1 MNRRTALRRSAL
13 AAALAWLAGAGPAVA
28 QEYPSR
34 PITLIVP
41 HPAGGTS
48 DILARTVSAEVSK
61 VLKQQIVVE
70 NKGGA
75 NGTIAA
81 KQVATATP
89 NGYTLL
95 LATASTHGI
104 NPSLYPKISYDAQKD
119 FAPITLLAT
128 VPNVLVV
135 SKDVK
140 AKNVQELI
148 ALIRSQG
155 DTINM
160 GSAGAGTP
168 GHLAGE
174 LFKDAAK
181 LKFAHVPYKGGAP
194 AINDLLGGQIQFL
207 FTTIPGALPHI
218 KAGNLRAL
226 AVTSPKRSAAL
237 PDLPTMA
244 EAGVDFQAVSWHGI
258 VAPAGTPVAVI
269 DKLNSVFG
277 AALASA
283 EVKQRLAQEGAE
295 AASVHTDDFR
305 RFITQELARWGK
317 AVKSS
322 GAVAE

>member
-155 DTINM
+155 DTMNM

-258 VAPAGTPVAVI
+258 VAPAGTPAAVI

-283 EVKQRLAQEGAE
+283 EVKQRLAQEG
-295 AASVHTDDFR
+295 V
-305 RFITQELARWGK
+305 
-317 AVKSS
+317 
-322 GAVAE
+322 